1 MKRVFIALLA
11 IGILAAPPRL
21 RAQSW
26 NDTRADPDEYDDA
39 EDGHPLKL
47 ISYILAPVGFA
58 LEWGITRPLHNLTTE
73 TVLAPVYKGN
83 SADEVFPRQAPP
95 IERIEPLPPPR
106 AAIEPQPASLSNL
119 PPSELYVSPK
129 QSQAG
134 GPASKYNNGQGGSAS
149 SPTYQNDT
157 GQPVLH

>member
-1 MKRVFIALLA
+1 MKRALIVIFA
-11 IGILAAPPRL
+11 VGILAAPAII
-21 RAQSW
+21 RAQTW
-26 NDTRADPDEYDDA
+26 NDTRADPDEYNDE

-58 LEWGITRPLHNLTTE
+58 LEWSIARPMHFIANKSA
-73 TVLAPVYKGN
+73 VAPVFAGN
-83 SADEVFPRQAPP
+83 SGDEVFPRQAPP

-106 AAIEPQPASLSNL
+106 PVTEPPPSASSL
-119 PPSELYVSPK
+119 PPSEMYVPPK

-134 GPASKYNNGQGGSAS
+134 GPASTYN
-149 SPTYQNDT
+149 NDT